1 MYKTLAISIGLY
13 LFLEILCHGFAFFAG
28 KIVSKADKQKLN
40 HPLHL
45 EFTRQTFY
53 RTMLLVSIVLMSH
66 FYTEIAYFEQNA
78 WIRLTLSISII
89 LLILFILWWLNA
101 FILRQVVLKQ
111 QQQSV
116 TPVFKQKISYI
127 MLHPLQFKALYIS
140 PEYLK
145 RSVWM
150 NRLLSVFA
158 FILLFIDI
166 QVLFNA

>member
-1 MYKTLAISIGLY
+1 M
-13 LFLEILCHGFAFFAG
+13 
-28 KIVSKADKQKLN
+28 
-40 HPLHL
+40 
-45 EFTRQTFY
+45 
-53 RTMLLVSIVLMSH
+53 
-66 FYTEIAYFEQNA
+66 
-78 WIRLTLSISII
+78 TLSISII

-140 PEYLK
+140 PDYLK